1 MLLGFRHPE
10 RVTEVRRFLSYRSS
24 KGNDL
29 LRTRSKW
36 PGASSPPLRRCCR
49 SWAQWPDPLLLL
61 YSDFGEFGRRL
72 GLNTRSKWPGS
83 SFHPSVA
90 AVWTGLNGRAPF
102 SSSTRALAVLV
113 VSWISF
119 AKKEMQSFSSEKSHT
134 ERSHELQIPESLRG
148 RTWVKWALPLSL
160 FAGPVRQSSS
170 LWVVVLL
177 YEHHICPPLLCYCC
191 PLGFG

>member
-1 MLLGFRHPE
+1 MAR
-10 RVTEVRRFLSYRSS
+10 
-24 KGNDL
+24 
-29 LRTRSKW
+29 
-36 PGASSPPLRRCCR
+36 
-49 SWAQWPDPLLLL
+49 
-61 YSDFGEFGRRL
+61 GEFSTPPSLLSKL
-72 GLNTRSKWPGS
+72 GPMAGPPFSSCTRTLASLVAGLGS
-83 SFHPSVA
+83 TRGANGLGQVFHPSVA

-119 AKKEMQSFSSEKSHT
+119 AKNEMQSFSSEKSHT
-134 ERSHELQIPESLRG
+134 ERSHELQIPETLGG

-160 FAGPVRQSSS
+160 FAGLVRQSSS